1 MSEGQMGDEHLR
13 QQFQDNLPN
22 VDSDH
27 AWARLQARLDE
38 EPGSGSAKPLRRRRR
53 SALAVVAVGAGVI
66 VVAFVVAAALGLFG
80 GGSQMASVD
89 VTTTPTAAAP
99 DTAAPTS
106 VTQATPP
113 TSASP
118 ATTQASGNSGVTTTS
133 ERLLFPAERS
143 FIEELSGD
151 GYQAAIVTVDR
162 REGATFTVVWIA
174 ADPNKVTPATYDAIF
189 DQAVTLAEKYGAADT
204 TEGRLKVELFDSTQG
219 GMIKD
224 LIFESRDFNLEEKTT
239 PMPPD
244 TTSGTPPTTQ

>member
-22 VDSDH
+22 VDGNH

-118 ATTQASGNSGVTTTS
+118 ATTNASAGLSETTTS
-133 ERLLFPAERS
+133 TTLLFPSEQLFKR
-143 FIEELSGD
+143 ELSGD
-151 GYQAAIVTVDR
+151 GYQTAIVYVDR

-174 ADPNKVTPATYDAIF
+174 ADPNKVTPTTYDAIF
-189 DQAVTLAEKYGAADT
+189 DQAVTLAQKYGAADT

-224 LIFESRDFNLEEKTT
+224 LIFASRDFNLQAT
-239 PMPPD
+239 
-244 TTSGTPPTTQ
+244 TTSMVPEAISGTVPTTQ